1 MIKKYFRYSMLLLL
15 LAIGVCSSCRKDMG
29 NYEYTD
35 VNEGVISNIE
45 ATYSALRGSVLT
57 INPTLVFTKDDGKDT
72 TKYTYAWYS
81 IDESALPVT
90 KKTIA
95 TTRNLNWTVSLA
107 SVNSAYTLIYE
118 VREVSSG
125 IIYRKSCKLT
135 VTTNIADGWL
145 VLNDIN
151 GTARLDFFNY
161 LTATNDFQV
170 YTDLLASQ
178 STLKLTGKPKL
189 VYFFQRRDPFSSVIA
204 RSIFVGTDQS
214 TSIINTQ
221 NNTFSSFVNISTTI
235 SSYSPPPYYAERVAS
250 QASSYL
256 AYLLDSNGELYFENA
271 TVGYA
276 FGTRVNKTSNGVNFK
291 ISPYFA
297 EAYRNGTTYALMYD
311 IDNKRFMEHKSSNT
325 SSSVPATSSTL
336 FTPGN
341 IGMDLLYMASTPA
354 ISSQTFALFK
364 NSTNKIYL
372 ARIVCNSSTF
382 SPQAFDEIT
391 TAPEMLNATQ
401 FAIDPTEGYVMYAV
415 DSKIYRYNPFDKT
428 NTMVLDLG
436 SRKIAL
442 IKYQKMTYQP
452 TNTRYAEY
460 AKKLIVCTYDAAN
473 PSTTGTMDLYNVPSL
488 NGALSPYKSFTG
500 LGKVVDVSYR
510 E

>member
-1 MIKKYFRYSMLLLL
+1 MIKKYFRYGMLLFC
-15 LAIGVCSSCRKDMG
+15 LAVGLCSSCRKDIG
-29 NYEYTD
+29 NYDYKE
-35 VNEGVISNIE
+35 VNEGAITNIE
-45 ATYSALRGSVLT
+45 ATYSALRGSILS
-57 INPTLVFTKDDGKDT
+57 INPTLIFTQDDGKDT

-81 IDESALPVT
+81 IDESALPIT

-95 TTRNLNWTVSLA
+95 TTRNLNWTVTLA
-107 SVNSAYTLIYE
+107 SVNTPYTLIYE
-118 VREVSSG
+118 VKEVSSG

-145 VLNDIN
+145 VLNDID
-151 GTARLDFFNY
+151 GSARLDFFNY
-161 LTATNDFQV
+161 LTASNDFQS

-189 VYFFQRRDPFSSVIA
+189 VYFYQRRDPFSAVIA

-214 TSIINTQ
+214 TFVVNTQ
-221 NNTFSSFVNISTTI
+221 NNTFSSFANISTI
-235 SSYSPPPYYAERVAS
+235 VSSYSPPPYYAERVVS

-297 EAYRNGTTYALMYD
+297 EAYRNGVTYALMYD
-311 IDNKRFMEHKSSNT
+311 TDNKRFMEHKSSNT
-325 SSSVPATSSTL
+325 SSSVPVTSSTL

-354 ISSQTFALFK
+354 ITNQTYAILK
-364 NSTNKIYL
+364 NSAGKIFL

-391 TAPEMLNATQ
+391 TAPEMANATQ
-401 FAIDPTEGYVMYAV
+401 FAIDPAEGYIMYAV
-415 DSKIYRYNPFDKT
+415 GSKIYRYNPFDKS
-428 NTMVLDLG
+428 NSMVLDMG

-460 AKKLIVCTYDAAN
+460 AKKLIVCTYDAASPN
-473 PSTTGTMDLYNVPSL
+473 TSGTMDLYNVPSL
-488 NGALSPYKSFTG
+488 NGALSLYKSFTG
-500 LGKVVDVSYR
+500 LGKIVDVSYR